1 MIIFCE
7 PQIKPSL
14 MHQAVARAWRM
25 GQVHKVQVYL
35 LLCEGTV
42 DEAVMQRLEEKQ
54 LQFDS
59 YAEESA
65 MAGAADALIDSEWIR
80 AFMEKEHRRCLPVP
94 VPEQGNDHPDLP
106 TVKEP
111 EKPASL

>member
-1 MIIFCE
+1 
-7 PQIKPSL
+7 
-14 MHQAVARAWRM
+14 
-25 GQVHKVQVYL
+25 
-35 LLCEGTV
+35 
-42 DEAVMQRLEEKQ
+42 MQLLEEKQ

-80 AFMEKEHRRCLPVP
+80 AFMEKEHRRCLPAP
-94 VPEQGNDHPDLP
+94 VPEQGNDDPDLP
-106 TVKEP
+106 AVKEP